1 MSARRPYL
9 KPQRP
14 GWWMDNSFFRLYMLR
29 EATALFAL
37 LYCALLITG
46 LYSLSQGETAWHA
59 WLSALTH
66 PVCITFHCLALA
78 AVLYH
83 TLTWFRLAPKIMVV
97 RIGDWTLPQKSML
110 IGQWLGF
117 AACSTILLFVLLWM
131 EGPVQ

>member
-1 MSARRPYL
+1 MSARRPYH

-14 GWWMDNSFFRLYMLR
+14 LWWMDNRFFSLYMLR

-37 LYCALLITG
+37 SYCALLITG
-46 LYSLSQGETAWHA
+46 LYSLSQGEAAWNA
-59 WLSALTH
+59 WLGALTH
-66 PVCITFHCLALA
+66 PVCIAFHCLALA

-117 AACSTILLFVLLWM
+117 AACSTTLLFVLLWM
-131 EGPVQ
+131 EGPAQ